1 VNKFE
6 LFCSR
11 GNEITIPVVM
21 RSKVVWL
28 LLIVSLLGC
37 TVSLAQQEPKYAE
50 LPNFHQVNQ
59 QLYRGGQ
66 PKKGGLKSLAPLGVK
81 TVINLRDD
89 DDQARAEELEARA
102 AGFQYFNIPIARMGR
117 PTDKTIQDILTIIN
131 KSENQPVF
139 VHCKLGSDRTGTV
152 IAIYRIEHDGWTSE
166 QAKAEAKRYG
176 MNIWQ
181 MEMKNYI
188 SDYYKRRQQVQN
200 KNSQ

>member
-1 VNKFE
+1 
-6 LFCSR
+6 
-11 GNEITIPVVM
+11 M

-28 LLIVSLLGC
+28 LLIISLLGG
-37 TVSLAQQEPKYAE
+37 TVILAQQEPKYPE

-59 QLYRGGQ
+59 QVYRGGQ
-66 PKKGGLKSLAPLGVK
+66 PKQGGLQKLASLGIK
-81 TVINLRDD
+81 TIINLRDD
-89 DDQARAEELEARA
+89 DEHEQSEETEARA
-102 AGFQYFNIPIARMGR
+102 AGLLYFNIPMARLGR
-117 PTDKTIQDILTIIN
+117 PSDKIIGDVLDLLN

-152 IAIYRIEHDGWTSE
+152 MAIYRIEHDGWTSE

-181 MEMKNYI
+181 RDMKNYI
-188 SDYYKRRQQVQN
+188 SDYYKRRQQGQN